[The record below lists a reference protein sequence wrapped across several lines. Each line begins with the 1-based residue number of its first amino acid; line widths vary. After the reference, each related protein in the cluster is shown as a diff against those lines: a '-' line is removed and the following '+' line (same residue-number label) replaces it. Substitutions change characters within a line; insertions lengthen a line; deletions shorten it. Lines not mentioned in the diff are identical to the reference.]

1 VYNAAGTLASL
12 PPGTR
17 VASGGGRC
25 YIVAARAVAAPLD
38 IIVPVCNEEGSI
50 DEFCARVGRLGWLD
64 RLIFVDNASTDG
76 TVERIHRYAG
86 ARLVQHARNEGY
98 GASIRH
104 GIAASDAENIVIID
118 GDLEYPP
125 EAIPAVASALRDHG
139 VVYASRFRGPQPPAM
154 PPLRRAGNRAVS
166 TFFNL
171 LFGQR
176 TTDLYT
182 GMKGIRRSAVPL
194 HRLRRDG
201 FEHGVELAA
210 LIALCG
216 ERIHEIP
223 VEYHP
228 RRSGH
233 SKMRHVPETLKL
245 ASYVVL
251 YRLRGAA
258 LLAERAA
265 A

>member
-1 VYNAAGTLASL
+1 MSCV
-12 PPGTR
+12 P
-17 VASGGGRC
+17 
-25 YIVAARAVAAPLD
+25 APLD
-38 IIVPVCNEEGSI
+38 IVVPVFNEEGSI
-50 DEFCARVGRLGWLD
+50 DEFCARVARLGWAD

-76 TVERIHRYAG
+76 TVDRIRRHPGLR
-86 ARLVQHARNEGY
+86 VIQHARNEGY

-104 GIAASDAENIVIID
+104 GIAVSDAENVVIVD

-125 EAIPAVASALRDHG
+125 EAIPTVVDALRDHA
-139 VVYASRFRGPQPPAM
+139 VVYASRFRGLRPPAM
-154 PPLRRAGNRAVS
+154 APLRRLGNRAVS
-166 TFFNL
+166 SFFNL
-171 LFGQR
+171 LFGQY

-210 LIALCG
+210 LVALSG
-216 ERIHEIP
+216 EHIHE
-223 VEYHP
+223 VAVQYQP
-228 RRSGH
+228 RRSGR

-251 YRLRGAA
+251 YRLRGAR